1 MFGFDKSTTT
11 EGDRQTMRGVAVV
24 FAIMIA
30 IVSVSGLVANHY
42 EQQQHVQ
49 AERVQ
54 KQKHKQVSNSEVQT
68 WHNLNQQNYVTIDQF
83 KVLFNRV
90 KKHYNTKLADK
101 MNLAKVVDD
110 SDGHVYMA
118 NIDANN
124 MTLKLTPLQNG
135 KRAMVSQAWQ
145 KEHTKQRSYL

>member
-11 EGDRQTMRGVAVV
+11 EGDRQTMRDVAIM

-30 IVSVSGLVANHY
+30 IVSVAGLAVNHY
-42 EQQQHVQ
+42 EQQQYVQ

-54 KQKHKQVSNSEVQT
+54 KQKHKQVFNSEVQT
-68 WHNLNQQNYVTIDQF
+68 WHNLNQQNYVTIYQF
-83 KVLFNRV
+83 KFLFNRV

-110 SDGHVYMA
+110 NDGHVYMV

-145 KEHTKQRSYL
+145 KEHTK

>member
-11 EGDRQTMRGVAVV
+11 EGDRQTMRDVAIM

-30 IVSVSGLVANHY
+30 IVSVAGLAVNHY
-42 EQQQHVQ
+42 EQQQYVQ

-54 KQKHKQVSNSEVQT
+54 KQKHKQVFNSEVQT

-83 KVLFNRV
+83 KFLFNRV

-110 SDGHVYMA
+110 NDGHVYMV

-145 KEHTKQRSYL
+145 KEHTK

>member
-1 MFGFDKSTTT
+1 MFGFDKSTIT
-11 EGDRQTMRGVAVV
+11 EGDRQTMCGIAVV
-24 FAIMIA
+24 FTIMIA
-30 IVSVSGLVANHY
+30 IVSVADLTANRY
-42 EQQQHVQ
+42 EQQQHVQRVQ

-54 KQKHKQVSNSEVQT
+54 KQKHKQVLNSEVQT

-90 KKHYNTKLADK
+90 KKHYNTKLADE

-145 KEHTKQRSYL
+145 KEHTK